1 MMVAAT
7 NTGKLEE
14 TEHIIERHL
23 DWSDKQRRILTANG
37 KAESY
42 YTLERGFPFTES
54 ELPHFFL
61 LQSTDTTRRIFQEWK
76 KRSGSNPIT
85 GAWKRPLFYGGWENS
100 TDQDERVF
108 NVQTN
113 TLFID
118 LRIPTTKNRLLL
130 QNVETTFS
138 LQDLTETQLKYYAR
152 QHIFAGYSF
161 PSDVNLPD
169 QDAPFDTCYTRHHC
183 IDWNFVGVG
192 RNRPNKWW
200 VEIEAITQNVWKE
213 WAYATD
219 DAGQH
224 YYCERWERLANA
236 STDGPVVALRKAQ
249 GRDGVIV
256 IVGDHFNYC
265 LGRQDAVDRAPD
277 GTGSLIELVDAAV
290 ERGDLETARSWLS
303 IQGGHGTISTG
314 WVVDAAIEFWT
325 EGSPLWSKSD
335 VCVFGSSIEECHVVW
350 KGERWDVFEC
360 SLTSPEDLQ
369 ALLWKCRSKI

>member
-7 NTGKLEE
+7 TTGTPEE
-14 TEHIIERHL
+14 TEQIIQRHL

-42 YTLERGFPFTES
+42 YTPERGFAFTES
-54 ELPHFFL
+54 ELPHFYL
-61 LQSTDTTRRIFQEWK
+61 LQSTDTTRRTFQEWK
-76 KRSGSNPIT
+76 ERSGSNPIA

-130 QNVETTFS
+130 LQNTENASS
-138 LQDLTETQLKYYAR
+138 LRDLTAPQLKYYAR

-161 PSDVNLPD
+161 PSDMRTDKKAL
-169 QDAPFDTCYTRHHC
+169 FDTCYTRHHC

-200 VEIEAITQNVWKE
+200 VEIEATTRNLWKE
-213 WAYATD
+213 WAYAID
-219 DAGQH
+219 DTGQH

-236 STDGPVVALRKAQ
+236 SADGPVVALRKAQ

-265 LGRQDAVDRAPD
+265 LGRQDAVDKTPD
-277 GTGSLIELVDAAV
+277 SAGSLIGLVDAAV
-290 ERGDLETARSWLS
+290 EQGDLETARSWLS
-303 IQGGHGTISTG
+303 IQGGHGSISTG

-325 EGSPLWSKSD
+325 EGAPIWSKSD
-335 VCVFGSSIEECHVVW
+335 ICVEWSSIEECHVVW

-369 ALLWKCRSKI
+369 ALLWKCL